1 LPPNASAR
9 PLVAA
14 RATRG
19 LMADHP
25 TDSII
30 GAAEA
35 VAELRRQV
43 RHLAAFDTPGNPHV
57 PTVLVQGETGTGKGL
72 VAGVIHASGGR
83 AAGPFV
89 DVNCAAIPET
99 MLEAELFGFEAGA
112 FTDARRAKPGLFEAA
127 ARGSL
132 FLDEVDALPITLQS
146 KLLKVIE
153 EKRVR
158 RLGAVS
164 AQRLDVK
171 LIAAT
176 QRDLRELV
184 ASGRFRADLYH
195 RLALVILDV
204 PPLRRRGA
212 DVVALAE
219 HFLAEHA
226 AAHQVPAKRLDD
238 GARAWLLAYSWP
250 GNVRELSHLMERV
263 TLLFP
268 DDEIGSATLEGLRAP
283 LAGPA
288 TAPPEPEHEEGDA
301 DEATRIRAT
310 LARTGGNV
318 VRAAR
323 LLGLGRNALRHRMR
337 RLGVERPSLD
347 EAPAARAPGRPTRV
361 QRAAGGRP
369 AGPAD
374 EPVREPSGEPR
385 WEQKP
390 VAVLAIDLVVPEDAL
405 EPWTVAQRW
414 ETMIVERLAGFEGSM
429 VARSPSRLTAVFG
442 VPRALE
448 QLPQRAVLAALS
460 VRRLAVTDG
469 PELRM
474 AVHAG
479 TVRVD
484 VAARDAA
491 AGLLPLGD
499 TLALPDRL
507 LGHAGPGDIL
517 VSAAV
522 GRRIA
527 SWCELRPRELRL
539 GESGTLRAHAVVGR
553 RPAATAETPA
563 AALQTKFVGRQR
575 ELDLLRETF
584 DDAVAGHGHV
594 VFVVGEAGLGKSRL
608 LAELRAGLAG
618 DSHCWVEGRCAS
630 YGTTTAFLPIVDAL
644 RRAWDLD
651 DQDDEARARVKVDRA
666 IGDLGDEVAW
676 TLPFVRHVLGLAV
689 DDATVAALDSA
700 TRRSEI
706 FRALKALV
714 LQVARRK
721 PLVLVVEDLHWIDP
735 ASEEC
740 LVFLADAM
748 PTTRGV
754 LICSYR
760 PGHPHRFGDRSFH
773 VRVTLRPLTAAEMG
787 DISGALL
794 GTADV
799 PDEVGA
805 LIAAKAEGN
814 PFFVEEVTRSLLEDG
829 TLRRDNGRV
838 VLAREADAIAVPDSI
853 QDVLAARLDRLADDA
868 RRAIQVASV
877 IGREFALRLL
887 ERITEAG
894 EHVRTHVEELRA
906 LELIYEKAAHPE
918 LAYMFKHALTHDVAY
933 ESVLQDRR
941 RALHRTIGLAIE
953 ELYADRLAE
962 FYETLAHHFG
972 RAEEWERALDYH
984 ERAAAKAAENF
995 ANRAVVVHCRQALA
1009 IADRLGSVIGNER
1022 RRALEEQLALAC
1034 FYVNDFE
1041 LSGEA
1046 YARAA
1051 ACSGDPGTGALY
1063 LGLSGFS
1070 LFWGNQYARA
1080 DEAVQRAFELA
1091 RRHGATAAEALAV
1104 CNVGFFRGVCE
1115 GDVDAEAA
1123 AMEQAAALASRA
1135 GNEAVQAL
1143 IGFVMAQ
1150 MAEWRG
1156 DYRRSVALSEQVIAA
1171 GRRLRLAHLVIW
1183 PSWFLGKALCCLGQ
1197 YGPAIARLS
1206 EAAEVCERIG
1216 DRVWK
1221 SRLLN
1226 TLGWCFAEIGSPA
1239 RAREHNALAAVLAH
1253 EVGDPEIV
1261 GNSEINLAGDH
1272 LALGDLDGARG
1283 HLEPIVQ
1290 RLARPGDPW
1299 MRWRYSLH
1307 ATHVQGRLALQVGEP
1322 ANALTHARLEIEG
1335 ARRHRAPKIEA
1346 RGLVLAG
1353 EALLAM
1359 DERESAGD
1367 TLGKAVEIAD
1377 SIGYPHA
1384 ARAALRPLAEL
1395 ARRLGRPAEAA
1406 QRDARRAVLLEA
1418 ALGTLAEDELRR
1430 DLAAAAAH

>member
-1 LPPNASAR
+1 M
-9 PLVAA
+9 AA
-14 RATRG
+14 RATPG
-19 LMADHP
+19 PMADHHP

-30 GAAEA
+30 GAAQA
-35 VAELRRQV
+35 VAELRRQI
-43 RHLAAFDTPGNPHV
+43 RHLATFDTPGNPHV

-83 AAGPFV
+83 AEGPFV

-112 FTDARRAKPGLFEAA
+112 FTDARRPKPGLFEAA
-127 ARGSL
+127 ARGTL
-132 FLDEVDALPITLQS
+132 FLDEVDALPVTLQS

-158 RLGAVS
+158 RLGAV
-164 AQRLDVK
+164 AARQLDVK

-195 RLALVILDV
+195 RLAVVILDV

-226 AAHQVPAKRLDD
+226 AAHRLAVKRLDP
-238 GARAWLLAYSWP
+238 GAREWLLASGWP

-263 TLLFP
+263 TLLSS
-268 DDEIGSATLEGLRAP
+268 DEEIGGDTLENLRVP
-283 LAGPA
+283 LAAPA
-288 TAPPEPEHEEGDA
+288 AEASPAEADDG
-301 DEATRIRAT
+301 DEAARIRAM

-318 VRAAR
+318 VRAAK
-323 LLGLGRNALRHRMR
+323 LLGLGRNALRHRMH
-337 RLGVERPSLD
+337 RLGIRRPSLD
-347 EAPAARAPGRPTRV
+347 DEPPQRTPARV
-361 QRAAGGRP
+361 QRVGPVP
-369 AGPAD
+369 AGAA
-374 EPVREPSGEPR
+374 VEPR
-385 WEQKP
+385 WEHKP
-390 VAVLAIDLVVPEDAL
+390 VAVLAIDLVVPAHVL
-405 EPWTVAQRW
+405 EPWTVGQRW
-414 ETMIVERLAGFEGSM
+414 ETMIGERLAGFGGSV
-429 VARSPSRLTAVFG
+429 VARSPSRLVAVFG
-442 VPRALE
+442 IPRALE

-460 VRRLAVTDG
+460 VRRLATADG

-484 VAARDAA
+484 VAAPDMAA
-491 AGLLPLGD
+491 RLLPVGD

-507 LGHAGPGDIL
+507 LGHAGPGEIL

-522 GRRIA
+522 GRRIQGL
-527 SWCELRPRELRL
+527 CELRTRELRL
-539 GESGTLRAHAVVGR
+539 GESDTLRAHAVVGR
-553 RPAATAETPA
+553 RAAAAGAPA
-563 AALQTKFVGRQR
+563 AAEQTTFVGRQR
-575 ELDLLRETF
+575 ELELLRETF
-584 DDAVAGHGHV
+584 DGAAAGHGQV

-608 LAELRAGLAG
+608 LAELHARVATEA
-618 DSHCWVEGRCAS
+618 HCWVEGRCAS
-630 YGTTTAFLPIVDAL
+630 YGATTAFLPVVDAL
-644 RRAWDLD
+644 RRAWGFD
-651 DQDDEARARVKVDRA
+651 DQDDESGARAKVDRA
-666 IGDLGDEVAW
+666 IAHLGPEVAW
-676 TLPFVRHVLGLAV
+676 TLPFVRHVLGLAA
-689 DDATVAALDSA
+689 DDATVAALDAA

-714 LQVARRK
+714 LQVARRT

-740 LVFLADAM
+740 LVFLAEVV
-748 PTTRGV
+748 PTTRAV

-760 PGHPHRFGDRSFH
+760 PGHRHRFGDRSFH
-773 VRVTLRPLTAAEMG
+773 VRVTLRPLTAPEMG
-787 DISGALL
+787 DISGGLL
-794 GTADV
+794 GTRDIPA
-799 PDEVGA
+799 EVSA

-829 TLRRDNGRV
+829 TLRRVNGRV

-853 QDVLAARLDRLADDA
+853 HDVLAARLDRLADDA

-894 EHVRTHVEELRA
+894 EHVRTQVEELRT

-933 ESVLQDRR
+933 ESVLHDRR
-941 RALHRTIGLAIE
+941 RALHRTIGFAIE

-972 RAEEWERALDYH
+972 RAEEWQRALDYH
-984 ERAAAKAAENF
+984 ERAAAKAAESF
-995 ANRAVVVHCRQALA
+995 ANRAVAVHCRQALA
-1009 IADRLGSVIGNER
+1009 IADRLGAGVPDER
-1022 RRALEEQLALAC
+1022 RHALEEQLALTS
-1034 FYVNDFE
+1034 FYLNDFE

-1051 ACSGDPGTGALY
+1051 ARSSDPGARALD
-1063 LGLSGFS
+1063 LGWAGLSF
-1070 LFWGNQYARA
+1070 FWGNDYARA
-1080 DEAVQRAFELA
+1080 DAAVQEALALA
-1091 RRHGATAAEALAV
+1091 RREGQVAAEALAV
-1104 CNVGFFRGVCE
+1104 SNAGFFRCVCE
-1115 GDVDAEAA
+1115 GDIDGEQA
-1123 AMEQAAALASRA
+1123 AMERAAALAAGA
-1135 GNEAVQAL
+1135 GNEGVVAFIA
-1143 IGFVMAQ
+1143 FTMAQ
-1150 MAEWRG
+1150 LAEWRG
-1156 DYRRSVALSEQVIAA
+1156 DYRRSIAFSEQAIAA

-1183 PSWFLGKALCCLGQ
+1183 PGWFLGKALCCLGD
-1197 YGPAIARLS
+1197 YGAAIVRLT
-1206 EAAEVCERIG
+1206 EAADVCDRIG

-1226 TLGWCFAEIGSPA
+1226 TLGWCFGEIGSA
-1239 RAREHNALAAVLAH
+1239 WRAREHNAAAAAIAH
-1253 EVGDPEIV
+1253 DVGDAEIV
-1261 GNSEINLAGDH
+1261 GNSEINLAADH
-1272 LALGDLDGARG
+1272 LALGDLDAARG
-1283 HLEPIVQ
+1283 YLEPIVQ

-1307 ATHVQGRLALQVGEP
+1307 AKHLEGRLALRVGD
-1322 ANALTHARLEIEG
+1322 ASAALTHARAEVEG

-1346 RGLVLAG
+1346 RALVLAG
-1353 EALLAM
+1353 DALLAM
-1359 DERESAGD
+1359 DERQGAQD
-1367 TLGKAVEIAD
+1367 ALVEAIAIAD
-1377 SIGYPHA
+1377 SIAYPHA
-1384 ARAALRPLAEL
+1384 TRSALGPLAEL
-1395 ARRLGRPAEAA
+1395 ARRAGRRDEAA
-1406 QRDARRAVLLEA
+1406 RYDARRRALLDSAVR
-1418 ALGTLAEDELRR
+1418 TLSEDDLRR
-1430 DLAAAAAH
+1430 DLATATGR

>member
-1 LPPNASAR
+1 MAP
-9 PLVAA
+9 
-14 RATRG
+14 
-19 LMADHP
+19 MADHP

-30 GAAEA
+30 GSAEA
-35 VAELRRQV
+35 VAELRRQI

-83 AAGPFV
+83 AGGPFI

-127 ARGSL
+127 ARGAL
-132 FLDEVDALPITLQS
+132 FLDEVDALPVTLQS

-164 AQRLDVK
+164 ALRLDVK

-195 RLALVILDV
+195 RLAVVILDV
-204 PPLRRRGA
+204 PPLRRRGT

-219 HFLAEHA
+219 HFLGEHA
-226 AAHQVPAKRLDD
+226 AAHRLAPRRLDAA
-238 GARAWLLAYSWP
+238 ARAWLLAYTWP

-263 TLLFP
+263 TLLSSDEEIGRGTLESLRVP
-268 DDEIGSATLEGLRAP
+268 LVSSVTESPPADEDDGDDEAA
-283 LAGPA
+283 
-288 TAPPEPEHEEGDA
+288 
-301 DEATRIRAT
+301 RIRAT

-318 VRAAR
+318 VRAAK
-323 LLGLGRNALRHRMR
+323 LLGLGRNALRHRMQR
-337 RLGVERPSLD
+337 FGIGRPSLD
-347 EAPAARAPGRPTRV
+347 EEPASRTPARARRAAPA
-361 QRAAGGRP
+361 P
-369 AGPAD
+369 AEPA
-374 EPVREPSGEPR
+374 VEPR

-390 VAVLAIDLVVPEDAL
+390 VAVLAIDLVVPEHVV
-405 EPWTVAQRW
+405 EPWTAAQRW
-414 ETMIVERLAGFEGSM
+414 ETMIIERLAGFGGSV
-429 VARSPSRLTAVFG
+429 VARSPSRLIAVFG

-460 VRRLAVTDG
+460 VRRLAVADG

-479 TVRVD
+479 AARVD
-484 VAARDAA
+484 LAARDVS
-491 AGLLPLGD
+491 AGLLPVGD

-507 LGHAGPGDIL
+507 LGHAGPGEIL
-517 VSAAV
+517 VSPAV
-522 GRRIA
+522 SRRIEA
-527 SWCELRPRELRL
+527 WCELRARELRL
-539 GESGTLRAHAVVGR
+539 GESDTLLAHAVVGR
-553 RPAATAETPA
+553 RAATATEEPRA
-563 AALQTKFVGRQR
+563 GQQTTFVGRQR
-575 ELDLLRETF
+575 ELELLRETF
-584 DDAVAGHGHV
+584 ASAAAGHGQV

-608 LAELRAGLAG
+608 LAELRARVAG
-618 DSHCWVEGRCAS
+618 ETHCWVEGRCAS
-630 YGTTTAFLPIVDAL
+630 YGATTAFLPVIDAL
-644 RRAWDLD
+644 RRAWGLD
-651 DQDDEARARVKVDRA
+651 DQDDESGARAKVERA
-666 IGDLGDEVAW
+666 IAQLGDEVAW
-676 TLPFVRHVLGLAV
+676 TLPFVRHVLGLAA
-689 DDATVAALDSA
+689 DDATLAALDSA

-714 LQVARRK
+714 LRVARET
-721 PLVLVVEDLHWIDP
+721 PLVLVVEDLHWIDS

-740 LVFLADAM
+740 LVFLADVV
-748 PTTRGV
+748 PTTRAV

-760 PGHPHRFGDRSFH
+760 PGHAHRFGDRSFH
-773 VRVTLRPLTAAEMG
+773 VRVTLQPLTAGEMS

-794 GTADV
+794 GTRDI
-799 PDEVGA
+799 PSEVSA

-838 VLAREADAIAVPDSI
+838 VLAHEAGAIAVPDSI

-868 RRAIQVASV
+868 RQAIQVASV

-894 EHVRTHVEELRA
+894 EHVRTHVEELRT

-933 ESVLQDRR
+933 ESVLHDRR

-972 RAEEWERALDYH
+972 RAEEWGQALDYH
-984 ERAAAKAAENF
+984 ERAAAKAAESF

-1009 IADRLGSVIGNER
+1009 IADRLGADVPQER

-1051 ACSGDPGTGALY
+1051 ACSSDPGTRALD
-1063 LGLSGFS
+1063 LGWAGLSF
-1070 LFWGNQYARA
+1070 FWGNAYRTRGCCGGAGAGGRA
-1080 DEAVQRAFELA
+1080 
-1091 RRHGATAAEALAV
+1091 
-1104 CNVGFFRGVCE
+1104 
-1115 GDVDAEAA
+1115 
-1123 AMEQAAALASRA
+1123 ASRA
-1135 GNEAVQAL
+1135 D
-1143 IGFVMAQ
+1143 
-1150 MAEWRG
+1150 RG
-1156 DYRRSVALSEQVIAA
+1156 RGG
-1171 GRRLRLAHLVIW
+1171 GRR
-1183 PSWFLGKALCCLGQ
+1183 
-1197 YGPAIARLS
+1197 
-1206 EAAEVCERIG
+1206 ER
-1216 DRVWK
+1216 
-1221 SRLLN
+1221 RLLPR
-1226 TLGWCFAEIGSPA
+1226 GVQRGRRRRAARDGACA
-1239 RAREHNALAAVLAH
+1239 RARNPRRQRGGGRIHLLLHGAGCRMARGLPSEHRAQRA
-1253 EVGDPEIV
+1253 GDRRRPPFPPRAP
-1261 GNSEINLAGDH
+1261 GDLAG
-1272 LALGDLDGARG
+1272 LVSRQGALLPGRVRRGDRAPHRGGGGLRPDRRSRVEEPAAQHARLVLRGDRKHRARPRAQRARSGDRARG
-1283 HLEPIVQ
+1283 GRRGDRRQLRDQSRRQPSGAGGPRAHPGLP
-1290 RLARPGDPW
+1290 RPHRAAAGAPGDPW
-1299 MRWRYSLH
+1299 MRWRYALH
-1307 ATHVQGRLALQVGEP
+1307 ARHLEGRVALLAGDP
-1322 ANALTHARLEIEG
+1322 SAALAHAHAEVEG

-1346 RGLVLAG
+1346 RALVLAG
-1353 EALLAM
+1353 DALLAM
-1359 DERESAGD
+1359 DERQGAHEALVGAI
-1367 TLGKAVEIAD
+1367 GIAD
-1377 SIGYPHA
+1377 TIAYPHA
-1384 ARAALRPLAEL
+1384 ARAALAPLAEL
-1395 ARRLGRPAEAA
+1395 ARRAGRAEEAA
-1406 QRDARRAVLLEA
+1406 RHDVRRRALLES
-1418 ALGTLAEDELRR
+1418 ALRTLSEDELRR
-1430 DLAAAAAH
+1430 DLAAAAEH